1 MLGQIFTQTYSL
13 KKGIKKF
20 GYKGLY
26 YALAEFK
33 QLNDRTCFRKIDLN
47 KLTSQERRQA
57 MKFLISLTEKRDG
70 IIKVLA
76 CANGS
81 IQQDCMNKE

>member
-1 MLGQIFTQTYSL
+1 MLGQIFAQTYNFT
-13 KKGIKKF
+13 KVINKF
-20 GYKGLY
+20 GSKLLDYV
-26 YALAEFK
+26 LAEVK
-33 QLNDRTCFRKIDLN
+33 QLHDRTCFRKIDLN

-57 MKFLISLTEKRDG
+57 MKLLIFLTEKRDG